1 MSIKINH
8 MEMEKPAMTFA
19 ISEVENEKLKEWK
32 EKIKDLYGEYGTY
45 TYSFTPTG
53 IGSSIR
59 VKSHLTGLELDIT
72 DLDSW

>member
-1 MSIKINH
+1 MEEITEKINF
-8 MEMEKPAMTFA
+8 PTF
-19 ISEVENEKLKEWK
+19 SLNLKEYEKLSEWK

-72 DLDSW
+72 DVDSW